1 MQLSQAVM
9 VIYAPVWVDE
19 FAPAERCTLWMAIVQ
34 GGVPMGI
41 MIGYVT
47 AGFMTANGVE
57 VSVAF
62 YVQACLPFTT
72 TLLHRIQYL
81 LLAGS

>member
-1 MQLSQAVM
+1 
-9 VIYAPVWVDE
+9 
-19 FAPAERCTLWMAIVQ
+19 MAIVQ

-62 YVQACLPFTT
+62 YVQVYLPFSS
-72 TLLHRIQYL
+72 
-81 LLAGS
+81 LAL